1 MSRTTFFKHKSKRQ
15 RTHAG
20 SSSNVS
26 GPANDFPGAD
36 ADTTDEEELCTT
48 GLAMS
53 PESDAV
59 EDRESPTKGDTSSF
73 GSSSDQSL
81 TSDVETANSSDE
93 NKDRSPDPVVQDS
106 ARCNEV
112 LMPVS
117 QFIENIDDFA
127 LYTCLVQHDVKLA
140 AVKDI
145 LQLGACTAKYRTPHL
160 IDKFAAVSVNLHVRL
175 VATCVNGCVA
185 FTHTRA
191 AGTSSEYCGKLR
203 FKSNQSP
210 AQQTTYWSRTAWL
223 VNTLSDPSL
232 GPEMTSIMRRAR
244 IAAWQPVDGVQ
255 DWYDGS
261 TFRSAVRDGHFTS
274 DTDVA
279 VIAWNGAGYVYPIR
293 VFVVNVRGGSRSW
306 ETVGF
311 IPHIPKAAGNGKN
324 ARWRQAVSDS
334 RNDLLQRCLA
344 LVLRRFIH
352 ASEHGLR
359 EMLPRHGSVLL
370 VPRVVGLVFD
380 QVQERETLGF
390 MGHQSTFNC
399 SHCLVRRDE
408 SCYFGGLESPRR
420 PVISTLEAQLTATQS
435 RAAGGRP
442 RVRAGLASS
451 MSALPFVPA
460 LGAVHGL
467 GTGAARLYDIVSFD
481 TLHVWKLSLLR
492 TLAQGLPS
500 MLEAVCDGEPAMA
513 GSVQNTLDAVNVR
526 SFGLGRLCRASPTTP
541 GYVIPLLDTPTLWG
555 LRERGESHILERIHL
570 TARLLCRPKRL
581 LLSSLVLGFYS
592 FSAGRSSPARSSN
605 RR

>member
-1 MSRTTFFKHKSKRQ
+1 
-15 RTHAG
+15 
-20 SSSNVS
+20 
-26 GPANDFPGAD
+26 
-36 ADTTDEEELCTT
+36 
-48 GLAMS
+48 
-53 PESDAV
+53 
-59 EDRESPTKGDTSSF
+59 
-73 GSSSDQSL
+73 
-81 TSDVETANSSDE
+81 
-93 NKDRSPDPVVQDS
+93 
-106 ARCNEV
+106 
-112 LMPVS
+112 
-117 QFIENIDDFA
+117 
-127 LYTCLVQHDVKLA
+127 
-140 AVKDI
+140 
-145 LQLGACTAKYRTPHL
+145 
-160 IDKFAAVSVNLHVRL
+160 
-175 VATCVNGCVA
+175 
-185 FTHTRA
+185 
-191 AGTSSEYCGKLR
+191 
-203 FKSNQSP
+203 
-210 AQQTTYWSRTAWL
+210 
-223 VNTLSDPSL
+223 
-232 GPEMTSIMRRAR
+232 MRRER

-261 TFRSAVRDGHFTS
+261 TFRGAVRDGHFTS

-293 VFVVNVRGGSRSW
+293 VFVVNLRGGSSSW
-306 ETVGF
+306 ETIGF

-352 ASEHGLR
+352 ANEHGLR

-370 VPRVVGLVFD
+370 VPRVVGLVVD
-380 QVQERETLGF
+380 QVQERETLGLI
-390 MGHQSTFNC
+390 GHQITVNC

-408 SCYFGGLESPRR
+408 SCSFGGLESPRR

-451 MSALPFVPA
+451 MSALPFVPT

-481 TLHVWKLSLLR
+481 TLHVWKLGLLR

-500 MLEAVCDGEPAMA
+500 MFEAVCDGKPAIA
-513 GSVQNTLDAVNVR
+513 GSVQNTLNAVNVR

-555 LRERGESHILERIHL
+555 LCERGESHILERIHL
-570 TARLLCRPKRL
+570 TVGLLCRPKRL
-581 LLSSLVLGFYS
+581 LLSSLVLGFY
-592 FSAGRSSPARSSN
+592 
-605 RR
+605 